1 MKRRSI
7 LLRHPWMLA
16 AAAVAIV
23 LSIGCGEDAR
33 SDHQLTS
40 EEEILMARLT
50 RDPGVVVVSWSRNP
64 ERYVE
69 VITSQGRMQERYI
82 FKPDRPGERVLNL
95 HHIDDTSR
103 LDTRVSEYPGNG
115 PVPNWTG
122 RTR

>member
-1 MKRRSI
+1 MNRRA
-7 LLRHPWMLA
+7 LRLRCPALLA
-16 AAAVAIV
+16 AA
-23 LSIGCGEDAR
+23 LLLTIGCGEQAR
-33 SDHQLTS
+33 DDHQLTA
-40 EEEILMARLT
+40 EEEVLVARLT

-64 ERYVE
+64 DRYVE

-82 FKPDRPGERVLNL
+82 FKPDRPGERVLNI

-103 LDTRVSEYPGNG
+103 LDTQVSEYPGNG